1 MKKYLIAG
9 LGNAGSEYAFT
20 RHNIGF
26 DVVDRLAVSLNKED
40 PPPPAGQLFR
50 VDKLAYVCETR
61 YRGKTVLLIKPTT
74 YMNLS
79 GKALHYWM
87 QAGGIDITNVLV
99 VTDDLALPFGTLRM
113 KKKGGAGG
121 HNGLTHIIETLRTE
135 DFARLRFGIG
145 SDFPRGKQVDY
156 VLSRWNQEETPLLNE
171 RLDLAVSMIKS
182 YLTAGVDRAMSDFNN
197 K

>member
-1 MKKYLIAG
+1 MKKFLIAG
-9 LGNAGSEYAFT
+9 LGNAGGEYAHT

-26 DVVDRLAVSLNKED
+26 DVVDRLAAALQKED
-40 PPPPAGQLFR
+40 PPLPASQLFR
-50 VDKLAYVCETR
+50 IDKLAYVCESR
-61 YRGKTVLLIKPTT
+61 YRGKHILLIKPTT

-79 GKALHYWM
+79 GKALNYWM
-87 QAGGIDITNVLV
+87 QAGGVDRANVLV
-99 VTDDLALPFGTLRM
+99 VTDDLALPFGALRM

-121 HNGLTHIIETLRTE
+121 HNGLTHIIETLQTE

-156 VLSRWNQEETPLLNE
+156 VLSRWSPEEESLLND
-171 RLDLAVSMIKS
+171 RLDLAVRMIKS
-182 YLTAGVDRAMSDFNN
+182 YLAAGVERAMTDFNN